1 MINFDGTCYKKLSDV
16 PNQKINYFL
25 KIPIHTHHLI
35 AFDIKLIQMEANYF
49 SIMAALRRSRVK
61 IPMKYTVEYF
71 QEQAELI
78 IDNKEAKYSLIL
90 IQFYR
95 NNLPTKK
102 LPISEC
108 SFYMQN
114 LKVDW
119 KNEAISLTLYKD
131 HSILA
136 GVYSNLFQTNEPLRK
151 LAEVFAYENDF
162 EACLLINN
170 EKKIVEST
178 RGAVFLILDNKI
190 YTPPLSSGVVNSV
203 SREVLMDFISKNK
216 SYEIIEEDIPVFNLQ
231 RADEIFLF
239 SFQYGLTKVIKF
251 RKKVFSLE
259 KSKIIEGLFFNHLE
273 NQF

>member
-16 PNQKINYFL
+16 PNQQINYFSKL
-25 KIPIHTHHLI
+25 PIHTHHLI
-35 AFDIKLIQMEANYF
+35 AFGTKLIQMESNYF

-61 IPMKYTVEYF
+61 IPMKYTLEYF

-78 IDNKEAKYSLIL
+78 IDNKATKYSLIL

-178 RGAVFLILDNKI
+178 RGAVFLILDSKI
-190 YTPPLSSGVVNSV
+190 YTPPLYSGVVNSV